1 MEQPARLVD
10 ETRIRSPVTVLVTGN
25 LGYIGSVLTPLLAEK
40 GYRVRGLDSGLFRD
54 CLVSPTVDP
63 EEQLLKDIRDVEP
76 EDLDGVTAVIHLAAL
91 SNDPLGSL
99 DESLTRAIN
108 YEGSMRLGELAQGA
122 RVRRFVYASSQSMYG
137 RAVTDIELDEDS
149 SEKNP
154 LTAYARTKWE
164 AEESLMTLRAP
175 GFEVTAMR
183 PSTVY
188 GASPRLRSDIVLNNF
203 LMCAYSTGTIE
214 IKSDGTPRRP
224 AVHVRDVCG
233 AFIAGLEADAGVVDG
248 RAFNVGVDGGNYTI
262 RQLATAAQSVV
273 PGSCLVFTG
282 EHGDDARTYSV
293 SFKRILTELSE
304 HFRPRWDLERG
315 GREVR
320 DLLVEVGFT
329 RSDFRGSCCNRLARI
344 NELLESGRT
353 NESLRL
359 VGS

>member
-1 MEQPARLVD
+1 MH
-10 ETRIRSPVTVLVTGN
+10 ETWLRSTMTVLVTGN
-25 LGYIGSVLTPLLAEK
+25 LGYIGSVLTPLLAQK
-40 GYRVRGLDSGLFRD
+40 GYTVRGLDSGLFRD
-54 CLVSPTVDP
+54 CLVVPAVEP
-63 EEQLLKDIRDVEP
+63 EDQILKDIRDVER

-137 RAVTDIELDEDS
+137 RAVTDVELEEDS
-149 SEKNP
+149 SEKSP

-164 AEESLMTLRAP
+164 AEQGLMALRVP

-188 GASPRLRSDIVLNNF
+188 GASPRLRSDIVFNNF
-203 LMCAYSTGTIE
+203 VMCAYSTGTIE

-224 AVHVRDVCG
+224 AVHVQDVCA

-248 RAFNVGVDGGNYTI
+248 RAFNVGVDRGNYTI
-262 RQLATAAQSVV
+262 QQLARAAQSVV
-273 PGSCLVFTG
+273 PNSRLVFTG
-282 EHGDDARTYSV
+282 EHGADARTYSV
-293 SFKRILTELSE
+293 SFERILSELSE
-304 HFRPRWDLERG
+304 HFQPRWDLERG
-315 GREVR
+315 GLELH
-320 DLLVEVGFT
+320 DLLSEVGFT
-329 RSDFRGSCCNRLARI
+329 QSDFRGSCCNRLARI

-353 NESLRL
+353 DESLRL